1 MKFALNA
8 LMAVLVLVCS
18 RDSFARDD
26 AVNSVMKLVPADAPA
41 AIVIPSLKKLNDQL
55 TQMLEGMD
63 RANLLVGSRPID
75 QLKSITGFNIAV
87 NDYGGAAIVIVNQN
101 DQPMPVVLVPVTD
114 AQSFLNGNLKP
125 QGDLAYALP
134 DGKIVYAKPL
144 NAHVALASSEA
155 LIRAY
160 QAPDD
165 SLAKLQSALGPR
177 TMPLLGDSDAFI
189 AVRGDGIRLLRRAVE
204 QAVGENAAQIVPA
217 PLNALLDAEAGLT
230 AFDLDPL
237 GLVIRQLVAYRSDS
251 VIGQSARQRQSTSQ
265 GLNALPNKPFY
276 VAAAIEMQALGGAE
290 GLHHLLGTWRMG
302 PMRSLLDHVSQIQ
315 FAAYPSPAGAAGGLL
330 NDSTLVLRTSD
341 PAALSASIKQLF
353 LDFDKAK
360 GGATREVKWEDA
372 KNVEGVGDVQAFELK
387 TVNATPELALQVMF
401 EQVIFGRAGIRGFVH
416 TTADAVIVIFSQ
428 RPAVLKSAIEAYKNP
443 ASTLA
448 SSPVLTSI
456 QTWLPANRDVKVYL
470 GIGELARMIQQVAT
484 AFGAGDQVQWPEL
497 DANLPPIAFAAD
509 VIDRG
514 AESAIVVP
522 SSVLALLI
530 DQAIANASQ
539 RANQEP
545 VETP

>member
-1 MKFALNA
+1 
-8 LMAVLVLVCS
+8 
-18 RDSFARDD
+18 
-26 AVNSVMKLVPADAPA
+26 
-41 AIVIPSLKKLNDQL
+41 
-55 TQMLEGMD
+55 
-63 RANLLVGSRPID
+63 
-75 QLKSITGFNIAV
+75 
-87 NDYGGAAIVIVNQN
+87 
-101 DQPMPVVLVPVTD
+101 
-114 AQSFLNGNLKP
+114 
-125 QGDLAYALP
+125 
-134 DGKIVYAKPL
+134 
-144 NAHVALASSEA
+144 
-155 LIRAY
+155 
-160 QAPDD
+160 
-165 SLAKLQSALGPR
+165 
-177 TMPLLGDSDAFI
+177 
-189 AVRGDGIRLLRRAVE
+189 
-204 QAVGENAAQIVPA
+204 
-217 PLNALLDAEAGLT
+217 
-230 AFDLDPL
+230 
-237 GLVIRQLVAYRSDS
+237 
-251 VIGQSARQRQSTSQ
+251 
-265 GLNALPNKPFY
+265 
-276 VAAAIEMQALGGAE
+276 
-290 GLHHLLGTWRMG
+290 
-302 PMRSLLDHVSQIQ
+302 LLDHVSQIQ

-341 PAALSASIKQLF
+341 PAALSASIKQLY
-353 LDFDKAK
+353 LEFDKDK

-387 TVNATPELALQVMF
+387 TVNAPPELALQMMF
-401 EQVIFGRAGIRGFVH
+401 EQVIFGRSGIRGFVH
-416 TTADAVIVIFSQ
+416 TTADAVLVTFSQ

-443 ASTLA
+443 TSTLA